1 MQNNGGGDGREEKRE
16 EGTERRE
23 GERVCVSTLQPFS
36 ALSLN
41 READIHELSAM
52 TSSGILFAHFTT
64 IAAINRCLPGIQ
76 LRRNAM
82 PGSLAPV
89 NTAVIGLL

>member
-1 MQNNGGGDGREEKRE
+1 MGGD
-16 EGTERRE
+16 ERRKRGKKGQK
-23 GERVCVSTLQPFS
+23 GERERDCVSTLQPFL

-41 READIHELSAM
+41 REAVIRELSAM